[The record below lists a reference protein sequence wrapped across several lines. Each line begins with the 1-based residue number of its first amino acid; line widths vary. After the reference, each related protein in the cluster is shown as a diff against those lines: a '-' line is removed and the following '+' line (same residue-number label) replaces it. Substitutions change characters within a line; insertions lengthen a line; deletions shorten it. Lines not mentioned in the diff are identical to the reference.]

1 MRYFSGA
8 DCDTDHCL
16 VVVKFRERQAV
27 FKQAAKKFDMER
39 LNLRT
44 RSELEVRK
52 QYQFKILKS
61 FTALED
67 LNDDEDINRAWENIK
82 KRI

>member
-52 QYQFKILKS
+52 
-61 FTALED
+61 
-67 LNDDEDINRAWENIK
+67 
-82 KRI
+82 